1 MWRKKDCKYRVS
13 IASFLLWLLPVG
25 LAAQEGSAPA
35 QVTARV
41 VPTAGTAQAAA
52 APESPLGL
60 DDLVREAVENN
71 PGVQAARARVEA
83 QRRRVPQARALP
95 DPVLT
100 VGWAGDIK
108 PFGVQRN
115 DPSSYRSISAT
126 QGIPY
131 PGKLKLRGQIADR
144 EAEAAWWDYEATRR
158 RVVAEVKTAYYE
170 YAYAEKAIEITLKNK
185 DLLEKL
191 AKIAEVRYR
200 VGKGIQ
206 QDVLKAQVELSRLR
220 QRLTVL
226 EQQKKTAQVRLNTLL
241 YRSPDAPLGPPAPLQ
256 KAELTQSLE
265 VLYQLARE
273 HDPELQRE
281 GRLIERSQF
290 AVNLARR
297 QYYPDFSVGYMYQ
310 NRPLLPEMHGFSVGV
325 NIPIFY
331 RSKQREGVNEAT
343 QELLGAQQS
352 RDNRKTTLYFEVKE
366 QYLTAKASEELARL
380 YSQAVVPQSSLALE
394 SSMSAYTVGTVDF
407 LTMLNNFVTVLDY
420 EVNYYREDANYHIAL
435 ARLEPLVGVELTK

>member
-1 MWRKKDCKYRVS
+1 MWRKKDQKYRVS
-13 IASFLLWLLPVG
+13 IACSLLWLLPVG
-25 LAAQEGSAPA
+25 LAAQENSAPA

-41 VPTAGTAQAAA
+41 VPPAGTAQAAA

-60 DDLVREAVENN
+60 DDLVCEAVESN

-100 VGWAGDIK
+100 VGWMGDIK

-115 DPSSYRSISAT
+115 DSSSFRSVSAL
-126 QGIPY
+126 QSIPF

-144 EAEAAWWDYEATRR
+144 EAEAAWWDYEAARR
-158 RVVAEVKTAYYE
+158 RVVAEVKLAYYDYF
-170 YAYAEKAIEITLKNK
+170 YAHKAIEITLKNK

-191 AKIAEVRYR
+191 AQIATTRYQ
-200 VGKGIQ
+200 VGKGLQ

-226 EQQKKTAQVRLNTLL
+226 EQQEKTARVRLNTL
-241 YRSPDAPLGPPAPLQ
+241 RFRDPEAPLAAPAPVEPAQ
-256 KAELTQSLE
+256 LTYTLE
-265 VLYQLARE
+265 TLAQLARE
-273 HDPELQRE
+273 NDTGLQRE
-281 GRLIERSQF
+281 QRLIERGQL

-297 QYYPDFSVGYMYQ
+297 EYYPDLGVGYTYQ
-310 NRPLLPEMHGFSVGV
+310 NRPLLPEMHGFNVSI

-331 RSKQREGVNEAT
+331 RSKQRQGVSQAAE
-343 QELLGAQQS
+343 ELASVQRD
-352 RDNRKTTLYFEVKE
+352 RDNRLTTLAFEVQE
-366 QYLTAKASEELARL
+366 QYLTAKASEELMRL

-394 SSMSAYTVGTVDF
+394 SALAAYEVGTVDF
-407 LTMLNNFVTVLDY
+407 LTVLDSYLTVLDY
-420 EVNYYREDANYHIAL
+420 QLGYYRELANYQMAL
-435 ARLEPLVGVELTK
+435 ARLEPLVGVELTR